1 MLIAKTLQPIGE
13 RSGPEIR
20 TTTHHQP
27 GWLAPGV
34 GIDYPDSTVF
44 FCRHCFVISIPIY
57 QKGYKKSSLLN
68 YVGTCRI
75 LWIQYAIVNCF
86 LRWLQRMTGIP
97 TIRGNPLHG
106 SALGDDAGSGNVNGP
121 YMDKICDIVDCVDEQ
136 KSNSKLDALDMHL
149 ETTSESAIPR
159 QSLTSAVADKLR
171 DQIIRGE
178 IPEGAQLRQDAIASQ
193 FQVSRIPVREAL
205 RQLDAEGL
213 IAIVPNRGA
222 IVPALSPDDI
232 EELFSI
238 RALLEPEVLKL
249 SIPHLTEDDFSEA
262 DAVLRKY
269 VSELQR
275 DDHVSAWGR
284 LNWQF
289 HSILYS
295 RANQPRF
302 MAIIRNVNNNGERY
316 TRLQLYLTHGM
327 QRANEEHH
335 QILDFCRQRDV
346 TQACKLLRR
355 HIQYAGESL
364 KQALE
369 QKRNDARTNSG
380 DSAGTSKS

>member
-1 MLIAKTLQPIGE
+1 
-13 RSGPEIR
+13 
-20 TTTHHQP
+20 
-27 GWLAPGV
+27 
-34 GIDYPDSTVF
+34 
-44 FCRHCFVISIPIY
+44 
-57 QKGYKKSSLLN
+57 
-68 YVGTCRI
+68 
-75 LWIQYAIVNCF
+75 
-86 LRWLQRMTGIP
+86 
-97 TIRGNPLHG
+97 
-106 SALGDDAGSGNVNGP
+106 
-121 YMDKICDIVDCVDEQ
+121 MD
-136 KSNSKLDALDMHL
+136 L
-149 ETTSESAIPR
+149 ETASDSAIPR

-178 IPEGAQLRQDAIASQ
+178 IPEGAQLRQDAIATQ

-222 IVPALSPDDI
+222 VVPALSPNDI

-249 SIPHLTEDDFSEA
+249 SIPHLTKDDYSEA

-269 VSELQR
+269 VNELRR

-327 QRANEEHH
+327 KRANEEHH
-335 QILDFCRQRDV
+335 QILEFCRQRDIV
-346 TQACKLLRR
+346 QACKLLRE

-369 QKRNDARTNSG
+369 RKRSEAQNNSDNG
-380 DSAGTSKS
+380 SAHSKS

>member
-1 MLIAKTLQPIGE
+1 
-13 RSGPEIR
+13 
-20 TTTHHQP
+20 
-27 GWLAPGV
+27 
-34 GIDYPDSTVF
+34 
-44 FCRHCFVISIPIY
+44 
-57 QKGYKKSSLLN
+57 
-68 YVGTCRI
+68 
-75 LWIQYAIVNCF
+75 
-86 LRWLQRMTGIP
+86 
-97 TIRGNPLHG
+97 
-106 SALGDDAGSGNVNGP
+106 
-121 YMDKICDIVDCVDEQ
+121 MD
-136 KSNSKLDALDMHL
+136 L
-149 ETTSESAIPR
+149 ETASDSAIPR

-178 IPEGAQLRQDAIASQ
+178 IPEGAQLRQDAIATQ
-193 FQVSRIPVREAL
+193 YQVSRIPVREAL

-222 IVPALSPDDI
+222 VVPALSPDDI

-249 SIPHLTEDDFSEA
+249 SIPHLTEENFSEA

-269 VSELQR
+269 VSELRR

-295 RANQPRF
+295 GANQPRF
-302 MAIIRNVNNNGERY
+302 MAIIRNVNNSGERY

-327 QRANEEHH
+327 KLANEEHH
-335 QILDFCRQRDV
+335 QILELCRQRDV
-346 TQACKLLRR
+346 AGACKLLRQ

-364 KQALE
+364 KEVLE
-369 QKRNDARTNSG
+369 QKRTTAQMDSG
-380 DSAGTSKS
+380 NGNRSPKS